1 LAAVFATTFC
11 AATSSL
17 MKGLAASRPCATIS
31 SLGLV
36 APALM
41 RFQLFSVA
49 SASTIMIATSPS
61 SRTRPATIRSKTASS
76 TCAAVGNATHWSAC
90 SPWPGMSA
98 RRTPAMGPENGRPEI
113 CVDSD
118 AALIASAS

>member
-1 LAAVFATTFC
+1 
-11 AATSSL
+11 
-17 MKGLAASRPCATIS
+17 MKGFEASRPSATTCS
-31 SLGLV
+31 FGLT

-41 RFQLFSVA
+41 RFHEPSVA
-49 SASTIMIATSPS
+49 SASTIMIATSSLPS
-61 SRTRPATIRSKTASS
+61 ASVMTRPATMRSKTASS
-76 TCAAVGNATHWSAC
+76 SCETVGNAIHWSAL

-98 RRTPAMGPENGRPEI
+98 RRTPAIGPENGRPEI

>member
-31 SLGLV
+31 SLGLTRRLDEVPAVLGGLGLDHHDRDV
-36 APALM
+36 AVLEDATGDHQVEHGLLDLCGRRERDPLVGVLA
-41 RFQLFSVA
+41 VA
-49 SASTIMIATSPS
+49 DEREADTGD
-61 SRTRPATIRSKTASS
+61 R
-76 TCAAVGNATHWSAC
+76 
-90 SPWPGMSA
+90 
-98 RRTPAMGPENGRPEI
+98 PENGRPEI
-113 CVDSD
+113 VDSD

>member
-1 LAAVFATTFC
+1 
-11 AATSSL
+11 
-17 MKGLAASRPCATIS
+17 MKGFAASRPCATTS

-61 SRTRPATIRSKTASS
+61 SSTRPATMRSKTASS
-76 TCAAVGNATHWSAC
+76 TWAALGKATHWSAC

-98 RRTPAMGPENGRPEI
+98 RRTPAIGPEKGRPEI
-113 CVDSD
+113 WVDSD